1 MITELKELGKP
12 FLVVLNSSYPN
23 SDRAQAIR
31 ADIASR
37 YDVTCVCADCLELD
51 EAAVTAIIKGV
62 LYEFPVKELDL
73 FLPPWVDALP
83 YDHPIKSGLY
93 TAIREGAAGM
103 HRIRDVERTV
113 TAIGECDTVSS
124 ARITSISLGTGLA
137 AAQPSDRYYFLRH
150 GYFCADSR
158 DSKPG
163 HLVFNH
169 SVSLKDSYKPQ

>member
-1 MITELKELGKP
+1 M
-12 FLVVLNSSYPN
+12 VLNSSYPN

-31 ADIASR
+31 ADIASP

-137 AAQPSDRYYFLRH
+137 AAQLELPRGCSTIRSPSSPASPSTTMVISCSCSPALPT
-150 GYFCADSR
+150 
-158 DSKPG
+158 SKR
-163 HLVFNH
+163 
-169 SVSLKDSYKPQ
+169 SMTR